1 MTKLKIGIIGMGSI
15 GQRHAQNLAQL
26 GYKNLVA
33 LRSKKGVLTS
43 LPDDLK
49 FVKEVFSEEDFY
61 QESLD
66 GVIVANPTSLHL
78 SAALPALQR
87 GIKTFIEKPI
97 TESLDKAATLKEF
110 ADLIVVGYCMR
121 FSGYV
126 GAIKKFIDSEGLGK
140 LYKASFYRSYY
151 LPKWHP
157 YADYRLE
164 YTAHKKMGGG
174 VIRTLSHEID
184 LMHYLFGEVETVKG
198 LVDKLSDLEIDTDD
212 FCFFSCKMERG
223 GRVNFEMD
231 FLSPDYINRA
241 EIIGEKGR
249 LAYDGQTVTFTS
261 MEGESQILYHFAS
274 DEFDI
279 MYLDQMRDFVL
290 FLENGKTQNCRY
302 GQAEDV
308 LNIIEQIE
316 KS

>member
-1 MTKLKIGIIGMGSI
+1 MGSI
-15 GQRHAQNLAQL
+15 GQRHARNLSTL
-26 GYKNLVA
+26 GYKSLIA
-33 LRSKKGVLTS
+33 LRSKKGVLTT

-49 FVKEVFSEEDFY
+49 FVKEVFNEEDFY
-61 QESLD
+61 KQSLD

-78 SAALPALQR
+78 QVALPALEK

-97 TESLDKAATLKEF
+97 TENWEKAQQLKNF

-126 GAIKKFIDSEGLGK
+126 RAIKKFMDNGGLGR

-164 YTAHKKMGGG
+164 YTAQKKLGGG

-184 LMHYLFGEVETVKG
+184 LMHHLFGKVETAQG

-212 FCFFSCKMERG
+212 FCFFSCKMEQG

-241 EIIGEKGR
+241 EIVGGKGR
-249 LAYDGQTVTFTS
+249 LAHDGQTLTFTP
-261 MEGESQILYHFAS
+261 MAGDKEILYNFAN
-274 DEFDI
+274 DEFDT

-290 FLENGKTQNCRY
+290 FLEQGNTKNCRY
-302 GQAEDV
+302 EEAEDI
-308 LNIIEQIE
+308 LKIIERIE
-316 KS
+316 